1 MSQPAFAKWMIW
13 SVLLSLSPFVLELLS
28 LLTTS
33 TSDAELRW
41 STPIERGQLLLVC
54 AGLGATGVGDLIGTS
69 DRALSAKRYAG
80 GGSVLIVLLAAGY
93 YATASSPAVQN
104 RQIVVGVSVMLYLL
118 TLLVSFACMSLA
130 EEAEWSEKSC

>member
-1 MSQPAFAKWMIW
+1 MWRMSQAAFARWMIW

-33 TSDAELRW
+33 EQSASLRW
-41 STPIERGQLLLVC
+41 SAPIERGQLLLVC

-69 DRALSAKRYAG
+69 DRALSKKPYAG

-104 RQIVVGVSVMLYLL
+104 REIVVGVSVVLYLL
-118 TLLVSFACMSLA
+118 TLLVSFACMALA
-130 EEAEWSEKSC
+130 EEAE